1 MESNFF
7 ILQNWQFK
15 AASPMQILPF
25 LLYII
30 PFYSA
35 KADFLKSEGL
45 IFS

>member
-1 MESNFF
+1 M
-7 ILQNWQFK
+7 LQNWLFIM
-15 AASPMQILPF
+15 APPMQILPF

-45 IFS
+45 ILS